1 MPGGNSGGPV
11 TASSLLAR
19 SEEEFRRELED
30 DVRQFGEN
38 GFPTLISKSNLAARL
53 ADTSPELSLKLHL
66 EVLEG
71 KLKSHGN
78 KAVTGEERDAAI
90 TRDEL
95 GCCYQALGQPEK
107 AREIRLSKGIEAL
120 ICSNEP
126 CSATAK
132 AKRIP
137 KLQACG
143 QCKAIWYCSTK
154 CQKADWKKNHKKV
167 CKPAAAVAAAAADG
181 GSSS

>member
-78 KAVTGEERDAAI
+78 KAVT
-90 TRDEL
+90 
-95 GCCYQALGQPEK
+95 
-107 AREIRLSKGIEAL
+107 
-120 ICSNEP
+120 
-126 CSATAK
+126 
-132 AKRIP
+132 
-137 KLQACG
+137 
-143 QCKAIWYCSTK
+143 
-154 CQKADWKKNHKKV
+154 ADWKKNHKKV